1 MLKFSNLL
9 PHCVGCLSGGG
20 EVFFIIA
27 LDMPFVTWHGICF
40 LLIENERIED
50 SILEAKYVAWIAA
63 TWMETGECPYD
74 RVDRIFDN
82 DSENGI
88 PQICVP
94 NILITQDNL
103 QEEVIDKGIASAEDI
118 EQIAQ
123 TYR

>member
-50 SILEAKYVAWIAA
+50 YAKLLGIIHRHHGCELAGVQPLEK
-63 TWMETGECPYD
+63 
-74 RVDRIFDN
+74 
-82 DSENGI
+82 
-88 PQICVP
+88 
-94 NILITQDNL
+94 
-103 QEEVIDKGIASAEDI
+103 
-118 EQIAQ
+118 
-123 TYR
+123 